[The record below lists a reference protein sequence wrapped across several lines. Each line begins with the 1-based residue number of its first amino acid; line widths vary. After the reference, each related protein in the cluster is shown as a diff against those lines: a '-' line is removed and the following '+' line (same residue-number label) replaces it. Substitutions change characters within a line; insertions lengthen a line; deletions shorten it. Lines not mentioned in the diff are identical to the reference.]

1 MAVRANEYAP
11 PACGSAGDISA
22 MEKHSPMYIT
32 VITATRDQHAA
43 EAAGRQSEI
52 PAEEIAR
59 DDRAHPHGPQLQHA
73 RVAPQAALREV
84 GGVRWSVT
92 NRQC

>member
-1 MAVRANEYAP
+1 MRAKEYAP

-32 VITATRDQHAA
+32 VITTHGEQHAA
-43 EAAGRQSEI
+43 EASRGESEI

-59 DDRAHPHGPQLQHA
+59 DDRAHAHRPKLKHA
-73 RVAPQAALREV
+73 RVTA
-84 GGVRWSVT
+84 
-92 NRQC
+92 